1 MDAGALPAILTRS
14 GEPWNGI
21 IDDEL
26 VAEARRHDVGPLV
39 YHALN
44 LAGAWQRQSSQV
56 HDAFA
61 QMAAEA
67 ALFDEFSLQSLRQVL
82 DALAAAGLAP
92 LLFKGAALA
101 YRHYSHPWLRP
112 RLDTDLLIRED
123 EAGDAAAVFE
133 RLGFFRVP
141 RPTGEHVTHQ
151 FNYRTMS
158 PGICL
163 EYDVHCRLLDPEV
176 FSGLLSYDEL
186 AREAVPVPPL
196 GPAARS
202 IGDVHALIVAC
213 THRVAHHYDT
223 DSLLW
228 VYDIDLLARRLDK
241 RGWNELTA
249 LASERRI
256 RQVCAR
262 GLGLAADFFG
272 APVPAEVWAHLTS
285 AHEVEPTAAYLR
297 PHLRRVDILRS
308 DLHALGGWGVRAQL
322 LREHLLPAPR
332 YVLASYGQTHSSLL
346 PVLYVHR
353 ILRGAFKWFRPLR
366 RE

>member
-1 MDAGALPAILTRS
+1 MTASALPAILTRS
-14 GEPWNGI
+14 DEPWNGT

-26 VAEARRHDVGPLV
+26 VAEARRHDVGPLL
-39 YHALN
+39 YHVLS
-44 LAGAWQRQSSQV
+44 LAGAWERQSSHA

-67 ALFDEFSLQSLRQVL
+67 VLFDELSRQDLRQVL
-82 DALAAAGLAP
+82 DALATAGLAP

-101 YRHYSHPWLRP
+101 YRHYARPWLRP

-123 EAGDAAAVFE
+123 EADDAAAVFE
-133 RLGFFRVP
+133 RLGYLRVP
-141 RPTGEHVTHQ
+141 RPTGKHVTHQ
-151 FNYRTMS
+151 FNYRTTS
-158 PGICL
+158 QGICL
-163 EYDVHCRLLDPEV
+163 EYDVHCRLLDPQV
-176 FSGLLSYDEL
+176 FSSLLSYDEL

-196 GPAARS
+196 GPAARA

-223 DSLLW
+223 ESLLW
-228 VYDIDLLARRLDK
+228 LYDIDLLVRRLDE
-241 RGWNELTA
+241 RGWTEITG
-249 LASERRI
+249 LASERRV

-262 GLGLAADFFG
+262 GLGLAADLFG
-272 APVPAEVWAHLTS
+272 APVPPEVWAHLTS
-285 AHEVEPTAAYLR
+285 THEVEPTAAYLR
-297 PHLRRVDILRS
+297 PHLRRVDILCS
-308 DLHALGGWGVRAQL
+308 NLHALGGWRVRAQL

-332 YVLASYGQTHSSLL
+332 YILASYGQTRASLL

>member
-1 MDAGALPAILTRS
+1 MAASALPAILNRS

-26 VAEARRHDVGPLV
+26 VAEARRHDVAPLV

-44 LAGAWQRQSSQV
+44 LAGAWPRQSSQV

-67 ALFDEFSLQSLRQVL
+67 ALFDEFSRQNLRQVL
-82 DALAAAGLAP
+82 DALAQAGLAP

-101 YRHYSHPWLRP
+101 YRHYAQPWLRP

-123 EAGDAAAVFE
+123 EADDAAAVFE
-133 RLGFFRVP
+133 RLGFLRVP

-158 PGICL
+158 RGICL

-186 AREAVPVPPL
+186 AGAAVPVPPL

-228 VYDIDLLARRLDK
+228 LYDIDLLARRLDE
-241 RGWNELTA
+241 RGWNEITA

-262 GLGLAADFFG
+262 GLGLAAGLFG
-272 APVPAEVWAHLTS
+272 APVPAEVLAHLTS
-285 AHEVEPTAAYLR
+285 AHEIEPTAAYLR

-308 DLHALGGWGVRAQL
+308 DLHALGGWRVRAQL

-332 YVLASYGQTHSSLL
+332 YILATYGQTRASLL
-346 PVLYVHR
+346 PALYVHR